1 MFGRKWKIDGELEIY
16 SEEKEVKELEVQLD
30 KDTLYVCPQR
40 DLDMAEA
47 KTFRLEVDGQLF
59 ARSNI
64 RRLVV
69 DLSKVKF
76 IDSSGLGALLGR
88 YKLLQSRQGEMV
100 LCEVDSRVYRILE
113 LSGMK
118 KLMLI
123 KQADEQK
130 EKECKQW

>member
-1 MFGRKWKIDGELEIY
+1 M
-16 SEEKEVKELEVQLD
+16 EVQLD

-118 KLMLI
+118 KLMII